1 MATGEGR
8 PAKGASQKIKI
19 VEQPATRDN
28 RTDCQPALRDPPTA
42 PHQPRTAPASSAH
55 ASSST
60 GSAAFASRY
69 AFGDT
74 PTRARNRRA
83 K

>member
-1 MATGEGR
+1 MASFGGKTDAAPVLCTGRHACNDTRRPCGR
-8 PAKGASQKIKI
+8 MRRNCVLPGQNYASAAAG
-19 VEQPATRDN
+19 VSS
-28 RTDCQPALRDPPTA
+28 PP
-42 PHQPRTAPASSAH
+42 
-55 ASSST
+55 

-74 PTRARNRRA
+74 PTRARKRRA